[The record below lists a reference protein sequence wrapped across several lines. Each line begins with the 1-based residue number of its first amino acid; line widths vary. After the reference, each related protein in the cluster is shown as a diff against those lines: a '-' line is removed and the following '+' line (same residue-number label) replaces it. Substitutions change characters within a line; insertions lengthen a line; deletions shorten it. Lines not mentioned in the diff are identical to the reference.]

1 MEVPVDKTNHNNRKS
16 NKPRKQYN
24 RDNRKP
30 KQPVSEQTYRFRR
43 VLGDILKYL
52 KSLPH
57 GSDFEKAQDQYG
69 EQLTEL
75 IQRGYTWGYEYPIPV
90 HDSDFK
96 ALQKKEWAAIRA
108 IVRKQVY
115 QGGNPDY

>member
-1 MEVPVDKTNHNNRKS
+1 MDNKRKPQ
-16 NKPRKQYN
+16 KPRKYNN
-24 RDNRKP
+24 RDNKKP

-52 KSLPH
+52 KSLPNA
-57 GSDFEKAQDQYG
+57 SDFEKAQSQYG

-75 IQRGYTWGYEYPIPV
+75 IQKGYTWGYEYPIPV

-108 IVRKQVY
+108 IVRKQEY
-115 QGGNPDY
+115 QGGNPDR

>member
-1 MEVPVDKTNHNNRKS
+1 MDNKNFTNRKS
-16 NKPRKQYN
+16 YKHNKSRKH
-24 RDNRKP
+24 DSRKP
-30 KQPVSEQTYRFRR
+30 KQQMSEQTYRFRR

-57 GSDFEKAQDQYG
+57 ASSFNKCQREYG

-75 IQRGYTWGYEYPIPV
+75 IQKGYTWGYSYPIPV

-108 IVRKQVY
+108 IVRKQEY
-115 QGGNPDY
+115 TGANPEY

>member
-1 MEVPVDKTNHNNRKS
+1 MSKPQHRKS
-16 NKPRKQYN
+16 RNYNQHNN
-24 RDNRKP
+24 RDNRQK
-30 KQPVSEQTYRFRR
+30 KPVSEQTYRFRR

-57 GSDFEKAQDQYG
+57 ASDFRKAQNQYG

-75 IQRGYTWGYEYPIPV
+75 IQKGYTWGYSYPIPV

-108 IVRKQVY
+108 IVRKQEY
-115 QGGNPDY
+115 EGANANR

>member
-1 MEVPVDKTNHNNRKS
+1 MDNKQHTNRKSHRSRKSDNNRK
-16 NKPRKQYN
+16 PR
-24 RDNRKP
+24 
-30 KQPVSEQTYRFRR
+30 QPVSEQTYRFRR

-52 KSLPH
+52 KSIPH
-57 GSDFEKAQDQYG
+57 ATSFEKCQKEYG

-75 IQRGYTWGYEYPIPV
+75 IQKGYTWGYSYPIPV

-108 IVRKQVY
+108 IVRKQEY
-115 QGGNPDY
+115 TGANPDY

>member
-1 MEVPVDKTNHNNRKS
+1 MSKPQHRKS
-16 NKPRKQYN
+16 KNYNHHNKN
-24 RDNRKP
+24 RDNKQKKP
-30 KQPVSEQTYRFRR
+30 ISEQTYRFRR
-43 VLGDILKYL
+43 VLGDILKHL

-57 GSDFEKAQDQYG
+57 ATDFRKAQSQYG

-75 IQRGYTWGYEYPIPV
+75 IQMGYTWGYSYPIPV

-108 IVRKQVY
+108 IVRKQEY
-115 QGGNPDY
+115 EGANANR

>member
-1 MEVPVDKTNHNNRKS
+1 MNRPKNPKHNNKRY
-16 NKPRKQYN
+16 NN
-24 RDNRKP
+24 RDKRDKREKKP
-30 KQPVSEQTYRFRR
+30 ISEQTYRFRR

-52 KSLPH
+52 KSIPH
-57 GSDFEKAQDQYG
+57 ASSFEKAQQQYG

-75 IQRGYTWGYEYPIPV
+75 LQKGYTWGYEYPIPV

-96 ALQKKEWAAIRA
+96 ALEKKEWAAIRA
-108 IVRKQVY
+108 IVRKQEY

>member
-1 MEVPVDKTNHNNRKS
+1 MTRPNQNKTRYKNNK
-16 NKPRKQYN
+16 
-24 RDNRKP
+24 RDNRKE
-30 KQPVSEQTYRFRR
+30 KKPVSEQTYRFRR
-43 VLGDILKYL
+43 VLGEILKYL

-57 GSDFEKAQDQYG
+57 RSDFENAQAQYG

-75 IQRGYTWGYEYPIPV
+75 IQRGFTWGYEYPIPV

-108 IVRKQVY
+108 IVRKQEY
-115 QGGNPDY
+115 QGSNSDY

>member
-1 MEVPVDKTNHNNRKS
+1 MTRPNNTKTRYKNNKRDQRKEK
-16 NKPRKQYN
+16 KPI
-24 RDNRKP
+24 
-30 KQPVSEQTYRFRR
+30 SEQTYRFRR

-52 KSLPH
+52 NSLPH
-57 GSDFEKAQDQYG
+57 ASDFEKAQDQYG

-75 IQRGYTWGYEYPIPV
+75 IQKGYTWGYEYPIPV

-108 IVRKQVY
+108 IVRKQEY
-115 QGGNPDY
+115 QGGNPDH

>member
-1 MEVPVDKTNHNNRKS
+1 MDNKKHTNRKFQKS
-16 NKPRKQYN
+16 RRSENARNKAPMN
-24 RDNRKP
+24 
-30 KQPVSEQTYRFRR
+30 EQTYRFRR

-52 KSLPH
+52 NSIPH
-57 GSDFEKAQDQYG
+57 ASAFDKCQKEYG

-75 IQRGYTWGYEYPIPV
+75 IQKGYTWGYSYPIPV

-108 IVRKQVY
+108 IVRKQEY
-115 QGGNPDY
+115 SGANSDR